1 MEDENMN
8 RRRHLKYTPE
18 HMHCTCSFYGP
29 LVPPNT
35 GVLAY
40 LKPSRHTPGF
50 RISLT
55 GLTIEV
61 LSTSNIVKKL
71 KLVGTPTEI
80 HKNTAYVKG
89 MFNSQLEVAKFEG
102 AKLKTV
108 SGIRGQIKKS
118 ASNKGEAGLFRATF
132 EDKILMS
139 DIVIC
144 RLWVPIP
151 VLDFPSSRSH
161 SLSDSPLLS
170 LCCAQIKEFYNPVL
184 TLLDAIGDDGSE
196 PGAWKGMR

>member
-1 MEDENMN
+1 MN

-40 LKPSRHTPGF
+40 LKPSRHTAGF

-61 LSTSNIVKKL
+61 LTTSNIVKKL

-80 HKNTAYVKG
+80 HKNTAYIKG

-139 DIVIC
+139 DIVTC

-151 VLDFPSSRSH
+151 VCILLFYFFLIPLNRSKNFII
-161 SLSDSPLLS
+161 
-170 LCCAQIKEFYNPVL
+170 LCSHCLMRLVMTDPNL
-184 TLLDAIGDDGSE
+184 E
-196 PGAWKGMR
+196 PGRE